1 MNILYAG
8 SPDISA
14 TVLED
19 LFFLTKE
26 TSDFNIVGVLTNPP
40 SAKGRHKELVK
51 TEVAQTAIKYNIPVL
66 EPEKLNADLREKVEA
81 LNPDILVCFAYGKIF
96 GPKFMSLFSL
106 GGINLHP
113 SLLPK
118 YRGCAPVPAAILNQE
133 TETGITVQKLA
144 LEMDSGDILLQT
156 KIALDFTET
165 SESLLNKA
173 ATQGGKLLFQVLQ
186 NIKAGKTEGQPQD
199 STKATYCEMLK
210 KEDGLIDWT
219 KSAKEICAKIRA
231 FYPWPSSYTTYK
243 DMQLKI
249 HSAKE
254 YKDLA
259 NLSQEA
265 ILVKTKEPGT
275 VFALDKKQGILIHT
289 GDGIL
294 CVENLQLQAKKAMNY
309 KDFLNGNKDF
319 IGSKL

>member
-14 TVLED
+14 KVLED
-19 LFFLTKE
+19 LYLLTE
-26 TSDFNIVGVLTNPP
+26 NNPDFNIVGVLTNPP
-40 SAKGRHKELVK
+40 SAKGRHKELVP
-51 TEVAQTAIKYNIPVL
+51 TEVAQIAIKYQLPVL
-66 EPEKLNADLREKVEA
+66 EPEKLDAELREKVSA

-96 GPKFMSLFSL
+96 GPKFMALFPQ

-133 TETGITVQKLA
+133 EETGITVQKLA
-144 LEMDSGDILLQT
+144 LEMDSGDVLLQV
-156 KIALDFTET
+156 KIPLDFTET
-165 SESLLNKA
+165 SESLLNDAANRGGELFYKVLCDIKDGKA
-173 ATQGGKLLFQVLQ
+173 NGV
-186 NIKAGKTEGQPQD
+186 PQD
-199 STKATYCEMLK
+199 SSQATYCEMLK

-219 KSAKEICAKIRA
+219 KSAKEISAKIRA
-231 FYPWPSSYTTYK
+231 YYPWPSSFTMYK
-243 DMQLKI
+243 DLQLKI
-249 HSAKE
+249 HRATVFQGE
-254 YKDLA
+254 Y
-259 NLSQEA
+259 SGEA
-265 ILVKTKEPGT
+265 SSENSVPGT
-275 VFALDKKQGILIHT
+275 VLGLDKKSGILIQT

-294 CVENLQLQAKKAMNY
+294 AVENLQLQAKKAMDF